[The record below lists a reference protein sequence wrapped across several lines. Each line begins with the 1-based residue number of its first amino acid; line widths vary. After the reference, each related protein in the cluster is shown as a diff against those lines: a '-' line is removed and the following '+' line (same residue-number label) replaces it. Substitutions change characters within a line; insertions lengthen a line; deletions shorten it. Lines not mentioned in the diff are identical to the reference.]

1 MEVEMRIRGLM
12 MDPMTN
18 MPIVVLK
25 DVGGD
30 SVLPIWVG
38 VYEANAIAME
48 IEKVTTPRPMTHDL
62 IKNLLIGL
70 DTRVHKIVV
79 RIRQNDKAFLR
90 QDACGLD
97 QAFVVREQR
106 LGVTDDFQLDP
117 IRQPNFTGQS
127 RGPDR
132 VVGVIA
138 GSCIRKNEEFR
149 AVDVIQQGFL
159 GPIRQIHAPDR
170 DGYDFRARRLV
181 TARHLVKAAVLTS
194 ANE

>member
-62 IKNLLIGL
+62 IKNLLVGL

-79 RIRQNDKAFLR
+79 NELRDDTFFAVIWMERDGKVISIDSRPSDALAVALRVDCPIYVDEEVLKNSKKAS
-90 QDACGLD
+90 A
-97 QAFVVREQR
+97 AA
-106 LGVTDDFQLDP
+106 
-117 IRQPNFTGQS
+117 
-127 RGPDR
+127 DR
-132 VVGVIA
+132 V
-138 GSCIRKNEEFR
+138 SSEDLRKWLEGLNDE
-149 AVDVIQQGFL
+149 DL
-159 GPIRQIHAPDR
+159 GR
-170 DGYDFRARRLV
+170 Y
-181 TARHLVKAAVLTS
+181 KM
-194 ANE
+194 

>member
-62 IKNLLIGL
+62 IKNLLVGL

-79 RIRQNDKAFLR
+79 NELR
-90 QDACGLD
+90 
-97 QAFVVREQR
+97 
-106 LGVTDDFQLDP
+106 DDTF
-117 IRQPNFTGQS
+117 FA
-127 RGPDR
+127 
-132 VVGVIA
+132 VIWM
-138 GSCIRKNEEFR
+138 E
-149 AVDVIQQGFL
+149 
-159 GPIRQIHAPDR
+159 R
-170 DGYDFRARRLV
+170 DGKVISIDSRPSDALAVALRVDCPIYVDEEVLKNSK
-181 TARHLVKAAVLTS
+181 KAS
-194 ANE
+194 AAADHVSSEDLRKWLEGLNDEDLGRYKM